1 MLAVFFFAFALKE
14 EGISSTKV
22 LTVFF
27 FAFVLKEEAISST
40 KTKNDMKLEN
50 KKQSAQPSAFSWCGK
65 RNI

>member
-1 MLAVFFFAFALKE
+1 
-14 EGISSTKV
+14 

-27 FAFVLKEEAISST
+27 FAFVLKKEAISST